1 MTYQDP
7 KILDPE
13 LGRNPPQYRDLNT
26 DSYSMGSFIA
36 LVVGIVLIGGVIF
49 YAISEPLGT
58 TASNPPPA
66 TTGQGGTQMSPPI
79 APRMVP
85 APAAPSTTV
94 PPIDQNVPAEKVAP
108 QIPAEPRT
116 NN

>member
-7 KILDPE
+7 KIPDPE
-13 LGRNPPQYRDLNT
+13 LGRNPPQYRDLNI

-49 YAISEPLGT
+49 YATSEPLGT
-58 TASNPPPA
+58 TASNPPPT
-66 TTGQGGTQMSPPI
+66 TTGQGGAQVSPPT
-79 APRMVP
+79 APRM

-94 PPIDQNVPAEKVAP
+94 PPIDQNVPAQKVAP
-108 QIPAEPRT
+108 PIPAEPRT
-116 NN
+116 TN

>member
-7 KILDPE
+7 KLPG
-13 LGRNPPQYRDLNT
+13 LGLGQNPPRYRDLDT

-36 LVVGIVLIGGVIF
+36 LVVGIVLIGVIF

-66 TTGQGGTQMSPPI
+66 TTGQGGAQITPPV
-79 APRMVP
+79 APRM
-85 APAAPSTTV
+85 APAAPSTTL

-108 QIPAEPRT
+108 PIPAEPHT

>member
-7 KILDPE
+7 KLPDPG
-13 LGRNPPQYRDLNT
+13 LGQNPPQYRDLNT

-58 TASNPPPA
+58 TASNPPPT
-66 TTGQGGTQMSPPI
+66 TTGQGGAQISPPV
-79 APRMVP
+79 APRIGP
-85 APAAPSTTV
+85 APAARTTL

-108 QIPAEPRT
+108 PIPAEPRT